1 MPNKNKKPE
10 LLKDLLDSLPPSIWV
25 SQIDIDGRSVY
36 RTYSVS
42 VHGFGALKGI
52 NDMDPKAITRF
63 TSAEEPLL
71 SLTLLYTCCQ
81 CELTLAL
88 VQIMV

>member
-1 MPNKNKKPE
+1 MPNKNEKPE

-25 SQIDIDGRSVY
+25 RQIDIDRRSVY

-63 TSAEEPLL
+63 TSAEEALL
-71 SLTLLYTCCQ
+71 SLNIRHT
-81 CELTLAL
+81 
-88 VQIMV
+88 